1 MEPAGQRSAVGVER
15 AASSMELIRGPE
27 SGPEHMNSA
36 LSGGFVQQG
45 QRRQPSSPAFLLFF
59 KRNINCFPSCPVKNF
74 QSCASEISPGYF
86 FNGAGEHQPERENDS
101 ISGILVSCGT
111 L

>member
-1 MEPAGQRSAVGVER
+1 
-15 AASSMELIRGPE
+15 MELICGPE
-27 SGPEHMNSA
+27 SGPEQMNSA

-86 FNGAGEHQPERENDS
+86 FNGAGEHPPESDNDP
-101 ISGILVSCGT
+101 IAGILVGGGT
-111 L
+111 P